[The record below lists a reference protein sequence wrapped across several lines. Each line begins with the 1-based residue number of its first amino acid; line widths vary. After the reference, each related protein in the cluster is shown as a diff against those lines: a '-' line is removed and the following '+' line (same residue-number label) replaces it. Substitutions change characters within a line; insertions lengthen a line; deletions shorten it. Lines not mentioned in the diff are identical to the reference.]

1 MNKCFITGADVNH
14 EDLLPWWLYN
24 IKTHNPDIDVMIYD
38 FGISPAILEYLKG
51 NKVKVSP
58 PMVHGKKAWFFK
70 PRAMLETPHDYVCW
84 IDADCEVLE
93 PIDDIFK
100 YPTDTKMALTK
111 DLVRPMYWATGVN
124 VVKGKPDI
132 LKRWVERCENNP
144 KGTIGDQEC
153 LGDMIGVS
161 EEFIIEMPQ
170 EYQWLRLMLQ
180 EGYDSPDKKIIHWT
194 GPKGKL
200 HIRTRLMNENKI
212 YTTAK

>member
-1 MNKCFITGADVNH
+1 MHHFQSKFQQA
-14 EDLLPWWLYN
+14 
-24 IKTHNPDIDVMIYD
+24 K
-38 FGISPAILEYLKG
+38 F
-51 NKVKVSP
+51 
-58 PMVHGKKAWFFK
+58 
-70 PRAMLETPHDYVCW
+70 
-84 IDADCEVLE
+84 
-93 PIDDIFK
+93 
-100 YPTDTKMALTK
+100 
-111 DLVRPMYWATGVN
+111 VN

-161 EEFIIEMPQ
+161 EEFIVEMPQ

-212 YTTAK
+212 YTNAK